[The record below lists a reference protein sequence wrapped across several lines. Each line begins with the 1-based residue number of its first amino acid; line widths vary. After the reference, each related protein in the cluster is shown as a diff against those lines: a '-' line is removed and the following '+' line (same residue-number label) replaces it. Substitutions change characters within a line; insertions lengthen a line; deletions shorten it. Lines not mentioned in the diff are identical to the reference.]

1 LPEII
6 ELGPFMLRG
15 SLLIIL
21 LSAAAGF
28 VHLYIKLRQSSLH
41 KSPIGDLILN
51 GIIIVVISW
60 KLGPLVYE
68 PSMLW
73 KEPIKLLMVSGTVD
87 IALFGGVIAAA
98 YWSVR
103 LRKLGLSWYVMLDAL
118 SYLLSAA
125 ILVYSLL
132 TLQYGLIVVS
142 LIVILVQWI
151 GNFVISEGSASRL
164 TYSILGVGSLLS
176 SIFIPQTV
184 FIFNL
189 SVLQI
194 AAILIALLGA
204 AITPKGEDWIDESL
218 STYTTFGKE
227 LNDMAA
233 NRSGDSIEQQKQK
246 NQNKSPQDNPGID
259 KKLDGPNRPST

>member
-1 LPEII
+1 
-6 ELGPFMLRG
+6 MLRG
-15 SLLIIL
+15 SLLSVL

-28 VHLYIKLRQSSLH
+28 VYLYIKLRQGSIH
-41 KSPIGDLILN
+41 KSPISDLILN

-60 KLGPLVYE
+60 KLGPLLYE

-73 KEPIKLLMVSGTVD
+73 KEPIKLLMVSGTAD
-87 IALFGGVIAAA
+87 IALFGCVIAAA

-103 LRKLGLSWYVMLDAL
+103 LRKLGLSWYVMLDSL
-118 SYLLSAA
+118 SYLFSAA

-132 TLQYGLIVVS
+132 TLQYGIIAVS
-142 LIVILVQWI
+142 IIIIIVQWV
-151 GNFVISEGSASRL
+151 GKFDISEGSVSRL

-176 SIFIPQTV
+176 SIFIPQMV

-194 AAILIALLGA
+194 AAILTALLGV
-204 AITPKGEDWIDESL
+204 AITPKGEGWIDESL
-218 STYTTFGKE
+218 STYTNFGKE
-227 LNDMAA
+227 LNEMAA